1 MNQTLARLRK
11 VSPSLSCLFW
21 ADIKVT
27 QQLLI
32 WERPD
37 VGMITTASLLTLSE
51 MCFVSYEWL
60 DSVRWLLLLAWA
72 FGTRTRWE
80 FSIDINTQAWIKWF
94 KPSSVSIS
102 STAFDWQDFDLHNL
116 FLHPH
121 QSATWDMNWQSWSLW
136 EVANSPEGT
145 RLIVC
150 GVWTHTRVSA
160 FSLAK
165 GPFWS
170 PCYGSMPDGCNS
182 FDLRNTLQVDSALF
196 KFLIHLLSNK

>member
-1 MNQTLARLRK
+1 MGRCSSSCISQVFLVKGLKYVVTGSRRLKVLSYTMYNICILLSFLHCGQEKMNQTLARLRK

-32 WERPD
+32 WERPE
-37 VGMITTASLLTLSE
+37 VGMITTTSLLTLSE

-72 FGTRTRWE
+72 FGRRTRWE

-102 STAFDWQDFDLHNL
+102 TTAFDWQDFDLHNL

-121 QSATWDMNWQSWSLW
+121 QSATWDMNWQSWES
-136 EVANSPEGT
+136 V
-145 RLIVC
+145 
-150 GVWTHTRVSA
+150 
-160 FSLAK
+160 
-165 GPFWS
+165 
-170 PCYGSMPDGCNS
+170 GSG
-182 FDLRNTLQVDSALF
+182 
-196 KFLIHLLSNK
+196 